1 MTERYTRREIDIA
14 FEIMDDGHYGVRRMD
29 GSEYRDHPVRV
40 KRSLEMRGYSNA
52 TLITALLHDVAED
65 CPDWPL
71 QRIREE
77 GGFDDDV
84 MHPLELLTKKKG
96 TDLEY
101 YEGLYIPRI
110 ATHPRARAV
119 KRYDLVD
126 NMDLTTIE
134 TPSLKQI
141 MNIEKYGRAL
151 VYLSRF
157 PQPRV

>member
-1 MTERYTRREIDIA
+1 MSEYTKKDVKRA
-14 FEIMDDGHYGVRRMD
+14 MEIMDEGHYGQMRMD
-29 GSEYRDHPVRV
+29 GTKYRDHPERV
-40 KRSLEMRGYSNA
+40 MHSLDIRGYSNA

-65 CPDWPL
+65 NPELWPL
-71 QRIREE
+71 KRIREE
-77 GGFDDDV
+77 GGFGDDV
-84 MHPLELLTKKKG
+84 IQPLELLTKKKG